1 MSSLASARFHLTRAT
16 QNLKVAGSDPKKSD
30 PVATTISSKSTCY
43 KCPFTGLGC
52 YAENFP
58 MSLHWG
64 RVSDGSRGV
73 DWRQHLADLATLP
86 QGGKLRLNAA
96 GDLPQTMGR
105 ISRRY
110 LTALSDVVK
119 DRALKAWTYTHHD
132 PASGENAALIRR
144 AQRSGLTINVSTET
158 ESAADRAVA
167 AGLPAV
173 LACPSSETRN
183 TWHTPAGNVVLVCP
197 AQRRD
202 TSCSD
207 CMLCHQGGRGR
218 RVIVAFV
225 AHGTSKKKADLAI
238 NAQRSKEIEHA

>member
-1 MSSLASARFHLTRAT
+1 MSSLASARFHLSRLSG
-16 QNLKVAGSDPKKSD
+16 NKKTGYM
-30 PVATTISSKSTCY
+30 PVTTTSRNTCHG
-43 KCPFTGLGC
+43 CPFDGSGC
-52 YAENFP
+52 YAQSGP
-58 MSLHWG
+58 LALHW
-64 RVSDGSRGV
+64 RKVSTGERGV
-73 DWRQHLADLATLP
+73 DWQQHLADLASLP
-86 QGGKLRLNAA
+86 TGSPLRLNQA
-96 GDLPQTMGR
+96 GDLVNTAGR

-110 LTALSDVVK
+110 LTALSEVIK
-119 DRALKAWTYTHHD
+119 RRALKAWTYTHHD

-173 LACPSSETRN
+173 LACPSTETRS

-197 AQRRD
+197 AQRRE

-225 AHGTSKKKADLAI
+225 AHGTSKKKADQAI
-238 NAQRSKEIEHA
+238 NAQRVKESEHA